1 MNATVPV
8 AATAPTA
15 PAKREAPALDLGD
28 KFFVVLAREIAM
40 DIQELD
46 VILKNH
52 DVDQARWSQIMAN
65 PRFRMLLDQQ
75 VKEWNNALNT
85 GERVKLKAL
94 AAIEEAMPEFF
105 QRMHD
110 PQENLPAKVKILEA
124 FGNIAGLGKNQQGA
138 PGGGG
143 EKFSVTINIGED
155 QQVKVSAPMITPS
168 SAVDC

>member
-8 AATAPTA
+8 AATAPAA

-124 FGNIAGLGKNQQGA
+124 FGNIAGLGKNQQAG
-138 PGGGG
+138 PGGG
-143 EKFSVTINIGED
+143 EKFSVTINLGPD
-155 QQVKVSAPMITPS
+155 QQLKVSAQAPQVIN
-168 SAVDC
+168 AEDQ